1 MSSVYFVLTLAGR
14 FVQHNWY
21 DFSMDELE
29 EQRIFTLSEARSL
42 VPKLRQLLIRVSS
55 EREVLLDMRAEIDQA
70 REKAQFGGGSL
81 VGPRY
86 LKHMIRFSE
95 AVQEIQYLGVLIKD
109 YRTGLVDFPYER
121 DGRIVYLC
129 WKPDEDEIGWWHE
142 VESGFAGRQPV
153 TDEFD

>member
-1 MSSVYFVLTLAGR
+1 
-14 FVQHNWY
+14 
-21 DFSMDELE
+21 MDELE
-29 EQRIFTLSEARSL
+29 EQRIFTLSEARGL
-42 VPKLRQLLIRVSS
+42 LPKLRKLLTRVSS
-55 EREVLLDMRAEIDQA
+55 ERGALLNMRLEIDKA
-70 REKAQFGGGSL
+70 REKADHGGGSPM
-81 VGPRY
+81 GPRY

-129 WKPDEDEIGWWHE
+129 WKADEDEIGWWHE